1 MNESYTATTFT
12 EKSIALDVF
21 IMSLHYLKNEE
32 GMKRVL
38 DYTLVNEQFVILP

>member
-1 MNESYTATTFT
+1 MRATPPPHLQK
-12 EKSIALDVF
+12 KSIALDVF